1 MGELK
6 PLRDDL
12 PPAARQLADEMR
24 DLLRVLGITLNRY
37 AARKYLDHGS
47 VSRFL
52 SGERIPPWNF
62 VHDLLVEAT
71 EHRDGVPPTQP
82 VVEHLMRL
90 RLSALEAGGS
100 PSHQVQLLQDRLHD
114 ADREASRAAAREREL
129 REALQAAQHRAAE
142 LLVSER
148 EARALV
154 DVERDGHHTELALYE
169 HDLTAERAS
178 GAALAGRIQALEE
191 ELRIAHQR
199 LIVAERRCGEL
210 ERQLEHAL
218 RDEAQ
223 QPQRLAGRTW
233 AEGDDPRAAKT
244 AQQAA
249 AALEKM
255 NPTHAAGSLAAMAPA
270 AAAAALSAMAPANA
284 AAALQ
289 IMDPAS
295 SASVFGVMR
304 TASALRY
311 LDAMDPRRVP
321 PVMDVISPE
330 PAAVILD
337 ALSREGAADALAA
350 VSSQQAARLVGKMN
364 PVRATDAL
372 SAMSPEHAGRI
383 LVHEDRERADAI
395 LTALPTESAA
405 AALNHMGFDGIE
417 VLLDMDEHHAARLIA
432 AMAPDRA
439 AEGLRLLQAEY
450 AAQLLIL
457 LEPMPAARILQEIDP
472 DRAFS
477 ILLEVEPD
485 HALRLFTAMEP
496 DKAESMRRR
505 VLRERI
511 IGAGPN
517 HPVFDRLFGN
527 R

>member
-71 EHRDGVPPTQP
+71 EHRDGVPPTRP

-90 RLSALEAGGS
+90 RRSALEAGGS

-199 LIVAERRCGEL
+199 LIVAERRCG
-210 ERQLEHAL
+210 
-218 RDEAQ
+218 
-223 QPQRLAGRTW
+223 
-233 AEGDDPRAAKT
+233 
-244 AQQAA
+244 
-249 AALEKM
+249 
-255 NPTHAAGSLAAMAPA
+255 S
-270 AAAAALSAMAPANA
+270 
-284 AAALQ
+284 
-289 IMDPAS
+289 
-295 SASVFGVMR
+295 
-304 TASALRY
+304 
-311 LDAMDPRRVP
+311 
-321 PVMDVISPE
+321 
-330 PAAVILD
+330 
-337 ALSREGAADALAA
+337 
-350 VSSQQAARLVGKMN
+350 
-364 PVRATDAL
+364 
-372 SAMSPEHAGRI
+372 
-383 LVHEDRERADAI
+383 
-395 LTALPTESAA
+395 
-405 AALNHMGFDGIE
+405 
-417 VLLDMDEHHAARLIA
+417 
-432 AMAPDRA
+432 
-439 AEGLRLLQAEY
+439 
-450 AAQLLIL
+450 
-457 LEPMPAARILQEIDP
+457 
-472 DRAFS
+472 
-477 ILLEVEPD
+477 
-485 HALRLFTAMEP
+485 
-496 DKAESMRRR
+496 
-505 VLRERI
+505 
-511 IGAGPN
+511 
-517 HPVFDRLFGN
+517 
-527 R
+527 

>member
-12 PPAARQLADEMR
+12 PPPARQLADEMR

-90 RLSALEAGGS
+90 RRSALEAGGS
-100 PSHQVQLLQDRLHD
+100 PSHQVQLLQERLHD
-114 ADREASRAAAREREL
+114 ADREASRAAEREREL

-223 QPQRLAGRTW
+223 QPQRLAGPTW
-233 AEGDDPRAAKT
+233 AEGDADPRAAKT
-244 AQQAA
+244 VQQAA

-321 PVMDVISPE
+321 LVMDVMSPQ

-337 ALSREGAADALAA
+337 ALSRKRRRRCAGGGQLGASSPPRGQDESDARNRRPFGHEPGHAA
-350 VSSQQAARLVGKMN
+350 G
-364 PVRATDAL
+364 
-372 SAMSPEHAGRI
+372 I
-383 LVHEDRERADAI
+383 LVHEDREHADAI
-395 LTALPTESAA
+395 LTALPTERAA
-405 AALNHMGFDGIE
+405 AALNHMGFDGIA
-417 VLLDMDEHHAARLIA
+417 VLLDMDEHDAARLIA
-432 AMAPDRA
+432 AMAPERA
-439 AEGLRLLQAEY
+439 AKGLRLFQAEY

-472 DRAFS
+472 NVRSPSFW
-477 ILLEVEPD
+477 
-485 HALRLFTAMEP
+485 
-496 DKAESMRRR
+496 K
-505 VLRERI
+505 
-511 IGAGPN
+511 
-517 HPVFDRLFGN
+517 
-527 R
+527 